1 MPADNRTERLVE
13 RQVVYTL
20 LKDGKFYIVENV
32 PARVDIET
40 GEQFFTPKT
49 VEQLHRIILEQKK
62 PVRTMQA
69 PVFELA

>member
-1 MPADNRTERLVE
+1 MSADNRTERLVE
-13 RQVVYTL
+13 QQVAYTL

-40 GEQFFTPKT
+40 GEQFFAPKT
-49 VEQLHRIILEQKK
+49 VEQLHRIILEQRK

-69 PVFELA
+69 PVFEFA